1 MTGLGPNINFHE
13 CVADMWAQLL
23 MGREYSSRCS
33 SLISQPKC
41 WWVYGSAQNVVGC
54 DYYPEIA
61 VGLKYFNLLTC
72 TTILHRNICLEM
84 ICLLS
89 SPLRF
94 VYLFLFIMLVC

>member
-1 MTGLGPNINFHE
+1 MTGLGPHINFHG
-13 CVADMWAQLL
+13 CGADMWAQLV
-23 MGREYSSRCS
+23 MSGEYSSSCS
-33 SLISQPKC
+33 SIISQPKW
-41 WWVYGSAQNVVGC
+41 WWVYGRAQNVVGC
-54 DYYPEIA
+54 DYYPEIV

-94 VYLFLFIMLVC
+94 VYLFLFKMLGC